1 MGLRT
6 GIFSSW
12 IARRSFNRS
21 EPALTGQTTLQLG
34 PYLVSCALFHRVSAP
49 RREQEQSKR

>member
-6 GIFSSW
+6 GIFSGW

-21 EPALTGQTTLQLG
+21 EPALTGQAALQLAT
-34 PYLVSCALFHRVSAP
+34 YLIGGALFHRVSAP
-49 RREQEQSKR
+49 RCEQEQSKR